1 MVKFGPAGMEPSFY
15 DRGMKS
21 TIEMLP
27 ELNKMGLNAME
38 YQCGKGVNVGEKTAH
53 EIGKKAAECDI
64 ALSIHA
70 PYYINMANPDP
81 EKRANSINYVMKTM
95 QLAKFMGAARITMH
109 VGSCTKMDRRV
120 AMGYA
125 LETLKETVSICD
137 ADGYGDIIMCPELMG
152 KINQLGDL
160 DELMEMCL
168 IDDRIIPCIDFGHY
182 NARTMG
188 GLNDGNEYKRLL
200 DAIENKLGYD
210 RLKVMHAHF
219 SRVEFTIGGEKM
231 HHNYED
237 IEFGPSFEPY
247 AEQIYKRNLEPV
259 IICESKSKMAEDA
272 LTYKNILL
280 GYQAK
285 S

>member
-1 MVKFGPAGMEPSFY
+1 MVRFGPAGMEQSFY

-21 TIEMLP
+21 TIEMIP

-38 YQCGKGVNVGEKTAH
+38 YQCGKGVNVGEKTAR
-53 EIGKKAAECDI
+53 EIGKEAVEFDI

-70 PYYINMANPDP
+70 PYYINMANPDK
-81 EKRANSINYVMKTM
+81 EKRANSINYVLQTM
-95 QLAKFMGAARITMH
+95 QLAKYMGAVRVTAHI
-109 VGSCTKMDRRV
+109 GSCTKMDRRE

-125 LETLKETVSICD
+125 LETLRETITVCD
-137 ADGYGDIIMCPELMG
+137 EEGYGDITLCPELMG
-152 KINQLGDL
+152 KQNQLGDL

-188 GLNDGNEYKRLL
+188 GLNDSNEYKRLL
-200 DAIENKLGYD
+200 DVIENKLGYD

-219 SRVEFTIGGEKM
+219 SRVQFTVGGEKM

-247 AEQIYKRNLEPV
+247 AEQIYKRDLEPV
-259 IICESKSKMAEDA
+259 IICESKPKMAQDA

-280 GYQAK
+280 EYELK
-285 S
+285 E